1 MVKENVRK
9 EDRNQADDEETQ
21 VNIAVVK
28 YWGKRDKRLILPC
41 NSSLSVTLDQQDLHT
56 TTTAR
61 LLDHPQEPH
70 VPDTLWLNGSL
81 QIVEE
86 GSRLATCLH
95 ALRRLKK
102 LQEDQRAQALP
113 SNSSSDSST
122 PPVMILTPIVP
133 FLFQPV
139 SRRALVIGSE
149 NNFPTAAGLASSA
162 SGFAALVYAISKLY
176 ELPIDMTE
184 LSKIARQGSG
194 SACRSMFGGF
204 VSWEMGSSGDG
215 TDSAAEEVA
224 PRSHWPEMEALIC
237 VVSDRKKGTSSTSGM
252 DVTVQTSALLK
263 HRVEQVVP
271 ARMKEMKEAIGDKDF
286 DRFARLTMADSNQF
300 HAVCLDSQPPIFY
313 LNDVSRSIITLIEEL
328 NRASNAQGLGY
339 VAAYTFD
346 AGPNAV
352 IYAPRY
358 HMRTVLNLI
367 LHYFPMA
374 HSEPFLDP
382 KGHFDT
388 SSETPGQ
395 LAFPKNFNPDVSPI
409 WPQGSISRLI
419 HTQVGDGPRVIS
431 TETGAGV
438 LDLDGRPK
446 SLGASCGNS

>member
-1 MVKENVRK
+1 VRK
-9 EDRNQADDEETQ
+9 NDRNEADDTETQ

-41 NSSLSVTLDQQDLHT
+41 NSSLSVTLDQQDLRT

-61 LLDHPQEPH
+61 LLDHAQEPRA
-70 VPDTLWLNGSL
+70 PDTLWLNGSL
-81 QIVEE
+81 QSVEE
-86 GSRLATCLH
+86 GSRLATCLR

-102 LQEDQRAQALP
+102 LQEDKSAQKLP
-113 SNSSSDSST
+113 SDSSSDSSG
-122 PPVMILTPIVP
+122 PPVLPE
-133 FLFQPV
+133 
-139 SRRALVIGSE
+139 SRRALLIGSE

-162 SGFAALVYAISKLY
+162 SGFAALVYAVSKLY
-176 ELPIDMTE
+176 ELPISMEE

-204 VSWEMGSSGDG
+204 VSWEMGSSEDG

-237 VVSDRKKGTSSTSGM
+237 VVSDRKKGTSSTLGM
-252 DVTVQTSALLK
+252 DVTVETSALLN
-263 HRVEQVVP
+263 HRVERVVP
-271 ARMKEMKEAIGDKDF
+271 ARMKEMKKAIDEQDF

-313 LNDVSRSIITLIEEL
+313 LNDVSRSIIMLIEEL
-328 NRASNAQGLGY
+328 NRASNAQGMGY

-352 IYAPRY
+352 IYAKRH
-358 HMRTVLNLI
+358 HMRTVLNVI

-374 HSEPFLDP
+374 PSQPFLDP
-382 KGHFDT
+382 KGHFDP
-388 SSETPGQ
+388 SSGTPGQ
-395 LAFPKNFNPDVSPI
+395 LAFPKHFNPDVSPV
-409 WPQGSISRLI
+409 WPQGTISRLI
-419 HTQVGDGPRVIS
+419 HTQVGDGPQVIS

-446 SLGASCGNS
+446 SLGASNGTS